1 MKKYN
6 LSKIM
11 KRAWALVKEAK
22 MTISSALKKAW
33 KEAKNM
39 ATELKNVTIK
49 HFDSYNERRYS
60 LPWVCRMT
68 TTGGYDFSE
77 RIGAYSAN
85 DGEPGDL
92 IVYAPVVGQVYG
104 LGQKDYRR
112 NGTVKAFA
120 KWNGARFIECDK
132 FGRE

>member
-33 KEAKNM
+33 KEAKNI

-49 HFDSYNERRYS
+49 HIDRYNERRYS

-77 RIGAYSAN
+77 RIGAYSVN

-92 IVYAPVVGQVYG
+92 IAVSYTHLEVYKRQHEESLEP
-104 LGQKDYRR
+104 
-112 NGTVKAFA
+112 
-120 KWNGARFIECDK
+120 
-132 FGRE
+132 